1 MVNSISYY
9 KNSESKFIKFGEF
22 KSYKNFPLLF
32 SPTKLSV
39 QEFNGLAHVNRCI
52 DGQIIDA
59 YTITHIDTWQKVTY
73 LPTDIGYTI
82 LGTYWN
88 KRRNST
94 ARVLNIK
101 DELCDT
107 TLMPYMFDAHWRLLV
122 IDKVNENLITMDPYR
137 DDSNSERVMKSF
149 LKYINECSKNSFDS
163 SLFYHLLTFYMFK
176 TYVYIYTSL
185 NTYECTYIY

>member
-1 MVNSISYY
+1 NS
-9 KNSESKFIKFGEF
+9 KSKFIKFGEF
-22 KSYKNFPLLF
+22 KTYKNFPLLF

-73 LPTDIGYTI
+73 LPTDIGYTV

-101 DELCDT
+101 DELYDT

-122 IDKVNENLITMDPYR
+122 IDKINENFITMDPYQ
-137 DDSNSERVMKSF
+137 DDSDSER
-149 LKYINECSKNSFDS
+149 
-163 SLFYHLLTFYMFK
+163 
-176 TYVYIYTSL
+176 
-185 NTYECTYIY
+185 

>member
-73 LPTDIGYTI
+73 LPTDIGYTV

-101 DELCDT
+101 DELCYT

-122 IDKVNENLITMDPYR
+122 IDKVNENLITTDPYQ
-137 DDSNSERVMKSF
+137 DDSDSERVMKSF

-176 TYVYIYTSL
+176 T
-185 NTYECTYIY
+185 